1 MTKETTMHLKNYIDG
16 VWKDSVTGRTFD
28 DFDPASGELLCTV
41 TKSSAD
47 DVNEAV
53 AAAKAAFAKW
63 RALPAPARGEILM
76 RAAHIL
82 EGRKEQIARE
92 LTCEMGKVIAEA
104 RGDVQEAIDMF
115 YLIGGEGRRMKGET
129 VPSEMTNKM
138 IYVVRDPIGVCGLIT
153 PWNFP
158 VAIPSWKIAPALVLG
173 NTVVV
178 KPATDTPR
186 CMVRM
191 FEALID
197 AGLKDYPGVI
207 NLVLGGGSEVGETI
221 INHKDIRMISFTG
234 STDIGTRI
242 ATVCGQMLKRSSLEM
257 GGKNGMIVMD
267 DGDLEL
273 AVEAAI
279 WSAFGTTGQRCTAC
293 SRIIIHRSV
302 KEKFEKMLLDR
313 ALKLKLGHGLSSE
326 VGPVINKAARESIH
340 KYVEIGKAEGA
351 KMLCGGEFATDGEL
365 SKGSFYKPTI
375 FTDVKR
381 NMRIAQ
387 EEIFGPVVALIPCD
401 SLEEAIEI
409 NNDTAFGLSSS
420 IITADVN
427 NAMIAA
433 RDITTG
439 LVYINAG
446 TIGAEV
452 SSPFGGTRGTGN
464 GHREGGVQVL
474 DAFMEWKVVT
484 VDFSGHVQKAQ
495 IDNK

>member
-1 MTKETTMHLKNYIDG
+1 MHLKNYIDG

>member
-1 MTKETTMHLKNYIDG
+1 MSQHFKNYING
-16 VWKDSVTGRTFD
+16 MWKDSVTGRTFD
-28 DFDPASGELLCTV
+28 DFDPATGELIATV
-41 TKSSAD
+41 TKSSVD

-53 AAAKAAFAKW
+53 EAAKKAFNIWKAV
-63 RALPAPARGEILM
+63 PAPARGDILM
-76 RAAHIL
+76 KAAQIL
-82 EGRKEQIARE
+82 EERKEDIARE

-129 VPSEMTNKM
+129 VPSEMKNKL

-207 NLVLGGGSEVGETI
+207 NLVLGGGSEVGEPI
-221 INHKDIRMISFTG
+221 INHKDVRMISFTG

-242 ATVCGQMLKRSSLEM
+242 ATVCGQTLKRSSLEM

-267 DGDLEL
+267 DADLEL
-273 AVEAAI
+273 AVDAAI
-279 WSAFGTTGQRCTAC
+279 WSSFGTTGQRCTAC

-302 KEKFEKMLLDR
+302 KEKFEKMLVK
-313 ALKLKLGHGLSSE
+313 AAGELKLGHGLHSD
-326 VGPVINKAARESIH
+326 VGPVINKTARESIH
-340 KYVEIGKAEGA
+340 KFVEIGKAEGA
-351 KMLCGGEFATDGEL
+351 KLLCGGEFATDGDL
-365 SKGSFYKPTI
+365 GKGSFYKPTV

-387 EEIFGPVVALIPCD
+387 EEIFGPVVAIIPCD
-401 SLEEAIEI
+401 SLEEAIDI

-420 IITADVN
+420 FITADVN
-427 NAMIAA
+427 KAMVAA

-484 VDFSGHVQKAQ
+484 VDYSGHVQKAQ